1 MDFSKQNLCYLFLQ
15 ACSRPRLFLVFFFFF
30 LPDGVTIPTPK
41 PIIFQ
46 LASKINFHTSY
57 ANTRMTEM
65 LNIC

>member
-1 MDFSKQNLCYLFLQ
+1 MPPPADLQ
-15 ACSRPRLFLVFFFFF
+15 QTYVFNFILISF
-30 LPDGVTIPTPK
+30 PPNGVKIPAPK

-57 ANTRMTEM
+57 ANMRMTEM